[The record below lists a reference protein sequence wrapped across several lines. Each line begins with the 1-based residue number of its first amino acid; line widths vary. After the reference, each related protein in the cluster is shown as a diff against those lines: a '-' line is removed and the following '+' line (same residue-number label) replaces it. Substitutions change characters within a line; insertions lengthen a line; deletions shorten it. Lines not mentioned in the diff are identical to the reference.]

1 MKVIPAT
8 FPAIRSTTR
17 LHSIARS
24 RLGVTVA
31 LAYLA
36 VITTGCFSEQS
47 YPMQTRDVLRIR
59 PLEPA
64 PGRYR
69 TVREWL
75 AYTEKQL
82 EPLLP
87 RGEAKPLLTDDLI
100 DKSGKP
106 VNVFRHF
113 GVNPDNLQ
121 QLAGNYHGLAYT
133 ARLVST
139 RSSIDT
145 PSPTW
150 SGFEDVWIPVAPDVS
165 LAGRLAFARRNGQ
178 VVDAPCIIILPGFF
192 GDNGVQRTR
201 DLATGLVQ
209 SGFHVLAVEVRGHGQ
224 TEVKNPQV
232 PYLFGVKES
241 GDLLAVS
248 EWVQSKPHV
257 ISTGLIGYCWS
268 GHTALLAAW
277 DDARCGIDP
286 AVSNLIAPH
295 LPKRGARHHFSA
307 GVIAFS
313 PTLKWEEVVDWLDVD
328 YQPLDKPIYA
338 GLQDTIRSR
347 KARKGGRSNNGNLR
361 ELIADEFGR
370 SELSTPRHLEDVF
383 SMLRLMPYKS
393 KPFVER
399 MHRVRVPV
407 LIIQAADDPMIPA
420 QWAADFVAQ
429 TDNTNVASIVLP
441 SGGHVGFA
449 AWAREFYF
457 SLLVNFFDPA
467 RGAAAA
473 TYARYE
479 IREFG
484 PNDPRPV
491 INACPPSVAQR
502 PSASW

>member
-1 MKVIPAT
+1 MKEMPAT
-8 FPAIRSTTR
+8 LCAINNAFPFQSKPRFRIGWTF
-17 LHSIARS
+17 
-24 RLGVTVA
+24 VVA
-31 LAYLA
+31 LLVA
-36 VITTGCFSEQS
+36 VSTGCFSEQS

-75 AYTEKQL
+75 AYTENQL

-87 RGEAKPLLTDDLI
+87 RGQAKPLLTEDLV

-106 VNVFRHF
+106 VDVSRHF
-113 GVNPDNLQ
+113 GVNPDQLQ
-121 QLAGNYHGLAYT
+121 TLAANYHGLAYT
-133 ARLVST
+133 ARLVSQS
-139 RSSIDT
+139 SSIDT
-145 PSPTW
+145 PSPNW
-150 SGFEDVWIPVAPDVS
+150 GGFEDVWIPVAQNVS
-165 LAGRLAFARRNGQ
+165 LAGRLGFAKKNGQ
-178 VVDAPCIIILPGFF
+178 VIDAPCIMILPGFF

-201 DLATGLVQ
+201 DLAAGLIQ
-209 SGFHVLAVEVRGHGQ
+209 SGFHTLAVEVRGHGQ
-224 TEVKNPQV
+224 TEVKNPKS
-232 PYLFGVKES
+232 PYMFGVMES
-241 GDLLAVS
+241 SDLLAVS
-248 EWVQSKPHV
+248 EWVQTKPHV

-295 LPKRGARHHFSA
+295 LPKRATRHHFSA

-313 PTLKWEEVVDWLDVD
+313 PTLKFEEVLDWLDVD

-338 GLQDTIRSR
+338 GLQDTVRSR
-347 KARKGGRSNNGNLR
+347 KARKGIEPQNGSLR
-361 ELIADEFGR
+361 ELIAGEFKR
-370 SELSTPRHLEDVF
+370 SELSTPRHLEDIF
-383 SMLRLMPYKS
+383 TMLRFMPYKG
-393 KPFVER
+393 KPFIEK

-407 LIIQAADDPMIPA
+407 LIVQAADDPMIPA
-420 QWAADFVAQ
+420 QWTADFAAM

-449 AWAREFYF
+449 AWAREYYF

-479 IREFG
+479 IREYG

-491 INACPPSVAQR
+491 INACPPPVAQR
-502 PSASW
+502 PSTNW

>member
-1 MKVIPAT
+1 MKEMPAT
-8 FPAIRSTTR
+8 
-17 LHSIARS
+17 LHPVKFSSPFQPKARS
-24 RLGVTVA
+24 RIRSA
-31 LAYLA
+31 LAAAMLA
-36 VITTGCFSEQS
+36 GLCAGCFSEQS

-75 AYTEKQL
+75 AYTEDQL

-87 RGEAKPLLTDDLI
+87 RGQAKPLLTEDLV

-106 VNVFRHF
+106 VDVYDHF
-113 GVNPDNLQ
+113 GVDPGNLQ
-121 QLAGNYHGLAYT
+121 TLTANYHGIAYT
-133 ARLVST
+133 ARLVSQK
-139 RSSIDT
+139 SSIET
-145 PSPTW
+145 PSANW
-150 SGFEDVWIPVAPDVS
+150 DGFEEVWIPVASDVS
-165 LAGRLAFARRNGQ
+165 LAGRLGFAKRNGQ
-178 VVDAPCIIILPGFF
+178 VVDAPCIVVLPGFF

-201 DLATGLVQ
+201 DLAAGLIQ
-209 SGFHVLAVEVRGHGQ
+209 SGLHVLAVEVRGHGQ
-224 TEVKNPQV
+224 TEMKNPRT

-241 GDLLAVS
+241 ADLLAVS
-248 EWVQSKPHV
+248 EWVQAKPHV

-286 AVSNLIAPH
+286 AISNLISPH
-295 LPKRGARHHFSA
+295 LPKRATRHHFSA

-313 PTLKWEEVVDWLDVD
+313 PTLKWEEVLDWLDTE
-328 YQPLDKPIYA
+328 YKPLDKPIFA

-347 KARKGGRSNNGNLR
+347 KARKGVKPENGNLR
-361 ELIADEFGR
+361 ELIASEFKQ
-370 SELSTPRHLEDVF
+370 SELSTPRHLEDVY
-383 SMLRLMPYKS
+383 SMLRLMPYKN
-393 KPFVER
+393 KPFIER
-399 MHRVRVPV
+399 MRRVRVPV

-420 QWAADFVAQ
+420 QWTADFVAM
-429 TDNTNVASIVLP
+429 TDNTNVASIILP
-441 SGGHVGFA
+441 RGGHVGFA
-449 AWAREFYF
+449 AWAREYYF

-491 INACPPSVAQR
+491 INACPPPIAQR
-502 PSASW
+502 PSTSW